1 MEKPK
6 IAMYWCA
13 SCGGCEEATVDL
25 AEKILDLTSLADIVF
40 WPVALDF
47 KEEDVEK
54 LPDGSITASLINGG
68 VRMTEHEH
76 MVKLLRK
83 KSKIVVAY
91 GACSAWGGVPGLL
104 NLYGEEELFSRVYR
118 EIPTVENPEKVT
130 PQRSIKVDDV
140 ELKLPDVLP
149 RLLPIDRV
157 IEVDYYVPGCPPTP
171 EVTWKAVE
179 ALLSG
184 TLPPKGSVIGAS
196 EKSLCDECPLNETKP
211 DKVLIQDLKRPHQ
224 VIPDP
229 EKCLLTQGMLC
240 LGPATR
246 GGCQA
251 LCVKARMPC
260 TGCFGPLDRVTDYG
274 AKAASFVAS
283 IVDFQDEESIEK
295 VMDRLPDP
303 VGTFYRYTLASS
315 SLGGRA
321 RRNKT

>member
-6 IAMYWCA
+6 IAMYWCS
-13 SCGGCEEATVDL
+13 SCGGCEEATVDI
-25 AEKILDLTSLADIVF
+25 AEKILDLANLVDIVF

-68 VRMTEHEH
+68 VRLTENEH
-76 MVKLLRK
+76 MVKLLRQ

-104 NLYGEEELFSRVYR
+104 NLYAEEELFSRVYD
-118 EIPTVENPEKVT
+118 EVPTVQNPEKVR
-130 PQRSIKVDDV
+130 PQRSTKIDDV
-140 ELKLPDVLP
+140 ELKLPEVLP

-157 IEVDYYVPGCPPTP
+157 VAVDYYVPGCPPTA

-179 ALLSG
+179 TLLSG
-184 TLPPKGSVIGAS
+184 NLPARGSVIGAS
-196 EKSLCDECPLNETKP
+196 GKALCDECPLNETKP
-211 DKVLIQDLKRPHQ
+211 DKVLVQDLKRPHQ

-229 EKCLLTQGMLC
+229 EKCLLTQGLLC

-274 AKAASFVAS
+274 AKAASFIAS
-283 IVDFQDEESIEK
+283 IVDFQDEKSIEK
-295 VMDRLPDP
+295 VMDHLPDA

-321 RRNKT
+321 RRNRT

>member
-1 MEKPK
+1 MDKPK
-6 IAMYWCA
+6 IAMYWCS
-13 SCGGCEEATVDL
+13 SCGGCEEATVDI
-25 AEKILDLTSLADIVF
+25 AEKILDLANLVDIVL

-54 LPDGSITASLINGG
+54 LSDGSITASLINGG
-68 VRMTEHEH
+68 VRLTENEH

-83 KSKIVVAY
+83 KSKIIVAY

-104 NLYGEEELFSRVYR
+104 NLYDEEELFSRVYN
-118 EIPTVENPEKVT
+118 EVPTLENPEKVR
-130 PQRSIKVDDV
+130 PQRSTKVDDV

-149 RLLPIDRV
+149 RLVPIDRV
-157 IEVDYYVPGCPPTP
+157 VAVDYYVPGCPPTA

-184 TLPPKGSVIGAS
+184 NLPPRGSVIGAS
-196 EKSLCDECPLNETKP
+196 GKALCDECPLNGTKP
-211 DKVLIQDLKRPHQ
+211 DKVLVRDLKRLHQ

-229 EKCLLTQGMLC
+229 EKCLLTQGLLC

-260 TGCFGPLDRVTDYG
+260 TGCFGPLDRVADYG
-274 AKAASFVAS
+274 AKAASFLAS
-283 IVDFQDEESIEK
+283 IVDFQDEQSIEK
-295 VMDRLPDP
+295 VMDRLPDA